1 MESTVWYDENKKK
14 KKEKQRKG
22 RKNSEDIKK
31 QANKRLNEW
40 EKWGTDPQVGCVG
53 MDLVQQNHNMCEIV
67 ECGKI
72 ILTIDM
78 LFFW

>member
-1 MESTVWYDENKKK
+1 
-14 KKEKQRKG
+14 
-22 RKNSEDIKK
+22 
-31 QANKRLNEW
+31 LNEW